1 MHVGIRQLAIGC
13 ASVSMAL
20 GLVTAPWLSMG
31 ASASQVTQI
40 PVGSFPKGIAIDPV
54 TRQVYVA
61 SEIGQS
67 LTVISPAGSVINTI
81 PLGFDAWSV
90 AVDHATLRAYVGG
103 VADGTVVATVD
114 VSSIDAPRS
123 NRIVA
128 VTPVGNGG
136 YSQLSTYPINPVAL
150 ALDPATHTLYVA
162 MPGTNA
168 LTTLGTL
175 GGQPAGQPGENWP
188 TGNYPDAIAVD
199 SAAKRV
205 YVANVQSNN
214 VTVIDPS
221 DRHVIATIPVGRAP
235 SGIAVNPTTHHV
247 FVTNLLDNT
256 LSIIDGASNTGIS
269 TLPVLAQPYG
279 VATDPTYNL
288 AVVASNDAF
297 GTTVIM
303 DYKTGGAPDTVYNT
317 AAGAGGFAVAI
328 DPAGR
333 TYLAAKSSINVIPWD
348 LYP

>member
-1 MHVGIRQLAIGC
+1 M
-13 ASVSMAL
+13 
-20 GLVTAPWLSMG
+20 
-31 ASASQVTQI
+31 
-40 PVGSFPKGIAIDPV
+40 
-54 TRQVYVA
+54 
-61 SEIGQS
+61 
-67 LTVISPAGSVINTI
+67 
-81 PLGFDAWSV
+81 
-90 AVDHATLRAYVGG
+90 
-103 VADGTVVATVD
+103 
-114 VSSIDAPRS
+114 
-123 NRIVA
+123 
-128 VTPVGNGG
+128 
-136 YSQLSTYPINPVAL
+136 
-150 ALDPATHTLYVA
+150 
-162 MPGTNA
+162 
-168 LTTLGTL
+168 
-175 GGQPAGQPGENWP
+175 
-188 TGNYPDAIAVD
+188 
-199 SAAKRV
+199 

-221 DRHVIATIPVGRAP
+221 DRHVIATIPVGHAP

-256 LSIIDGASNTGIS
+256 LSIIDGASNTVIL

-303 DYKTGGAPDTVYNT
+303 DYKTGGAPDTVYST
-317 AAGAGGFAVAI
+317 AAAAGGFAVAI